1 MNENQMRA
9 ILGEEG
15 EVDADQGAEDD
26 GERGG
31 LSKVMSPWQLSNLG
45 NWEIG
50 QTQLKVVT
58 RDQFL

>member
-1 MNENQMRA
+1 MNENQMQV

-31 LSKVMSPWQLSNLG
+31 LAKVTSYNPWQ
-45 NWEIG
+45 I
-50 QTQLKVVT
+50 
-58 RDQFL
+58 R